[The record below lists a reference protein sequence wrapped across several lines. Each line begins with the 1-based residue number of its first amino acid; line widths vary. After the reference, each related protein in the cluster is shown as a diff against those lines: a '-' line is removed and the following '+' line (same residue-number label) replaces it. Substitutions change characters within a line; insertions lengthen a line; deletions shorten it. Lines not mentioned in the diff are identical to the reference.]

1 MPVKEPFTIPAE
13 EGIKLKDYLSFL
25 DRHSYSESHQSQAVP
40 GTRSLMNQYHEIE
53 HEVMCRG
60 FSRLGCLSHI
70 SDMRTV
76 GLDWKLCSNLLNDA
90 IEIANRVAN
99 DSSKSEIE

>member
-1 MPVKEPFTIPAE
+1 MPVKEPLTIPAKQ
-13 EGIKLKDYLSFL
+13 GIKLKDYLSFL
-25 DRHSYSESHQSQAVP
+25 DQHSYSESQQLQAVP
-40 GTRSLMNQYHEIE
+40 KAKSLMNQYHEIE

-70 SDMRTV
+70 SDMGTV
-76 GLDWKLCSNLLNDA
+76 GLNWELCSDLLNDA
-90 IEIANRVAN
+90 IKIANRVAN